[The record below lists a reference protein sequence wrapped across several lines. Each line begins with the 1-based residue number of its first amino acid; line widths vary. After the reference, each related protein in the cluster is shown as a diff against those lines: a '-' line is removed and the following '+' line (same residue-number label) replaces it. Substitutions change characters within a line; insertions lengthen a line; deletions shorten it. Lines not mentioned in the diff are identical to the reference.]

1 MAKNIQDLKPDTVL
15 KNYWSDNAQFADLFN
30 ALYAMPMRVMG
41 YDYSAYK
48 KQYDRNARQN
58 DLIFHNMN
66 NIAFFHMMNVILDR
80 SLPGEEAK
88 KKVIEYAREH
98 AVDKTVIMT
107 VAGAANCRIDYNALS
122 GKGDFDMC
130 TLFEEIARES
140 EARGETRGEARGEAR
155 GIVETGLEFGLSE
168 TDILEQLQKKLMVS
182 LQSARE
188 YLEMFRK

>member
-1 MAKNIQDLKPDTVL
+1 MRSLRICSMRCCFEGRPVIRPEELEDADTEESSILEHRDYSRSIQASRDNIKICKRSVTYGVELVMLGLEHQEHIH
-15 KNYWSDNAQFADLFN
+15 
-30 ALYAMPMRVMG
+30 YAMPMRVMG

-122 GKGDFDMC
+122 GKGDFDM
-130 TLFEEIARES
+130 L
-140 EARGETRGEARGEAR
+140 
-155 GIVETGLEFGLSE
+155 
-168 TDILEQLQKKLMVS
+168 
-182 LQSARE
+182 
-188 YLEMFRK
+188 YLI